1 MALSS
6 NFFPSHPTQ
15 TPYPLIGHLPYMRQ
29 NMLEFLLGLG
39 VGHDLSSFE
48 FGLSTRYLV
57 NNPEL
62 LRELWQ
68 DARFERT
75 NEIRKVLASVAGA
88 GLLSQEGAVHRQQ
101 RRMMQPAFHRER
113 LSGYFT
119 IMIKH
124 AEDAIAR
131 WRTQERIDVR
141 LEMKRLALDI
151 VGGSLFSQEDIA
163 QVHQIT
169 AALER
174 LLPKLDNDVL
184 LHGLLPGSIPVW
196 YLGQDREDI
205 NTIRDGLHRI
215 IQARRNGP
223 RPQIPDLL
231 EMLLETRDEDG
242 STLSDT
248 DIAAQSL
255 TLVSAGFETTANTL
269 TWMWWLLAEHPEA
282 LHRVQLEL
290 EEVLGGR
297 TPTLEDLPRL
307 RSVDQVI
314 KETQRLYPAA
324 WITSR
329 MASED
334 LNLGTHR
341 FSKGSV
347 FFMSPYVTQRD
358 PRYFPNPT
366 QFRPERFEDEAN
378 LPKFAYLPFG
388 AGVHQCIGNVFAL
401 WEMKVIL
408 AMVAQQVHLQP
419 DAGFQP
425 KMKLAITLGME
436 EFSANLHWHK
446 LNPVTPAG
454 NA

>member
-1 MALSS
+1 MTSS
-6 NFFPSHPTQ
+6 ANFFPSHPTQ
-15 TPYPLIGHLPYMRQ
+15 TPYPLVGHLPYMRQ
-29 NMLEFLLGLG
+29 NILEFLLGLG

-75 NEIRKVLASVAGA
+75 TEIRKVLASVAGA

-119 IMIKH
+119 IMTKH
-124 AEDAIAR
+124 AQDAISR
-131 WRTQERIDVR
+131 WRSQERIDVR

-151 VGGSLFSQEDIA
+151 VSGALFSQEDIV

-174 LLPKLDNDVL
+174 LLPKLDNDTLV
-184 LHGLLPGSIPVW
+184 HGLLPEVIPVW

-205 NTIRDGLHRI
+205 KTIREGLHKI
-215 IQARRNGP
+215 IRARRNGP
-223 RPQIPDLL
+223 RPEIPDLL

-269 TWMWWLLAEHPEA
+269 NWMWWLLAEHPEA
-282 LHRVQLEL
+282 LQRVQFEL
-290 EEVLGGR
+290 ETVLAGR
-297 TPTLEDLPRL
+297 IPTLEDLPKL
-307 RSVDQVI
+307 QGVDQVI

-324 WITSR
+324 WVSSR

-366 QFRPERFEDEAN
+366 QFMPERFADEAKM
-378 LPKFAYLPFG
+378 PKFAYLPFG
-388 AGVHQCIGNVFAL
+388 AGVHQCIGNIFAL

-408 AMVAQQVHLQP
+408 AMVAQRVHLQP

-436 EFSANLHWHK
+436 EFSANLHWRTYTGA
-446 LNPVTPAG
+446 NSIQ
-454 NA
+454 